1 MQKIHNNG
9 ATTNSTIR
17 VLDPAPA
24 APSSPPPS
32 TTTANGGGVP
42 ACASCRHQRKKCT
55 QKCMLAPFFP
65 AEKAQD
71 FQTVHKVFGISN
83 VTKLLIWEANCR
95 LHDPVLG
102 ALGEFQRVCEELR
115 FYKSRYQM
123 ANLCQ
128 VPITQGAVLFNN
140 KPAQQRL
147 IGPWV
152 NGDRIAVNNGSML
165 DYIASNGMAGGIDD
179 SRMFNF
185 VSLQNLEKIKHGR
198 DQQGSLIHPQQQI
211 TNDFSQF

>member
-24 APSSPPPS
+24 APSSSPPS
-32 TTTANGGGVP
+32 TTTANSGGVP
-42 ACASCRHQRKKCT
+42 ACSSCRHQRKKCT
-55 QKCMLAPFFP
+55 QKCVLAPFFP

-71 FQTVHKVFGISN
+71 FQSVHK
-83 VTKLLIWEANCR
+83 TREKRLIRSSGKANCR

-115 FYKSRYQM
+115 FYKSRYQV
-123 ANLCQ
+123 ANLYQ
-128 VPITQGAVLFNN
+128 VPITQGAVLCK

-152 NGDRIAVNNGSML
+152 NGDRNAVNDGSML

-198 DQQGSLIHPQQQI
+198 DQQGSLIHPQQQLM
-211 TNDFSQF
+211 NDFSQF